1 MQMKK
6 SIVFFTVIAILTSCA
21 KIVTPVGGPKDTTPP
36 KILKEFPANHSV
48 NFESKFIKITFN
60 EFVVLNNPLE
70 NVIFSPPVNHNPI
83 FSISGK
89 SLVVKINDTL
99 DKNKTYSIG
108 FSEAIKDYTEGNPI
122 PFYTYSFSTG
132 ASIDSFMI
140 EGKILNA
147 ESLEPESN
155 SFVFL
160 YADDVDSLPLTK
172 RPTYVSKSQADGSFM
187 IQNIVNGDY
196 KIFALKDIN
205 NNLIFD
211 LPNES
216 IAFCE
221 KTISSILTPE
231 TDTTN
236 ASGDSLKNSKT
247 KSPRGNDENMLT
259 LWMFTQKDTLQKIAK
274 TINSQKG
281 QYQFPFKLPFSD
293 FKARQ
298 LSPDTAYTYF
308 ESINMTKDTVTWY
321 FQDKITDSV
330 VFELKVD
337 NLPPDTV
344 TLTPYKSMQRGL
356 LRGGKKEE
364 SSSLTV
370 NSAHAGDL
378 YKPLTLTFSY
388 PIHSFD
394 SIQVVIIKNKKSG
407 NDTLVTF
414 LSSDAIFIRS
424 VEIPVNLEE
433 KVPFVVI
440 LRDSVFHGY
449 NGHCNDSI
457 RLSFTAKSE
466 KDYGNLTMN
475 YSIEENNQ
483 YIVSLI
489 NSAGIEVQK
498 NIISSSVQITY
509 EHLLPGNY
517 KIKVISDRNK
527 NGLWDTGNYKNK
539 QQPEKISYFSKPITV
554 RGYWDLEETFEIR

>member
-6 SIVFFTVIAILTSCA
+6 SLVFFTVIAILTSCA

-89 SLVVKINDTL
+89 TLVLKINDTL
-99 DKNKTYSIG
+99 DKNKTYSIA
-108 FSEAIKDYTEGNPI
+108 FSDAIKDYTEGNPI
-122 PFYTYSFSTG
+122 PFYTYTFSTG
-132 ASIDSFMI
+132 ASIDSFMV

-147 ESLEPESN
+147 ESLEPENN

-231 TDTTN
+231 TDTTI

-247 KSPRGNDENMLT
+247 KSPRGNDENLLT
-259 LWMFTQKDTLQKIAK
+259 LWMFTQKDTIQKIAK

-298 LSPDTAYTYF
+298 LRPDSAYTYF

-330 VFELKVD
+330 VFELRVD

-344 TLTPYKSMQRGL
+344 TLTPYKSIQRGL

-364 SSSLTV
+364 SSALTV
-370 NSAHAGDL
+370 NSANAGDL
-378 YKPLTLTFSY
+378 YKPLVLTFSY
-388 PIHSFD
+388 PIYSFD
-394 SIQVVIIKNKKSG
+394 SIPVVIVKNKKSG
-407 NDTLVTF
+407 NDTLVSY
-414 LSSDAIFIRS
+414 LSSDEIFIRS
-424 VEIPVNLEE
+424 VEIPINLEE
-433 KVPFVVI
+433 KVPYVVI
-440 LRDSVFHGY
+440 LSDSVFYAY
-449 NGHCNDSI
+449 NGLCNDSL

-466 KDYGNLTMN
+466 KDYGNITMN
-475 YSIEENNQ
+475 YSLEENNQ
-483 YIVSLI
+483 YIVTLI
-489 NSAGIEVQK
+489 NSGGNEVQK
-498 NIISSSVQITY
+498 DIISSSVQLKY